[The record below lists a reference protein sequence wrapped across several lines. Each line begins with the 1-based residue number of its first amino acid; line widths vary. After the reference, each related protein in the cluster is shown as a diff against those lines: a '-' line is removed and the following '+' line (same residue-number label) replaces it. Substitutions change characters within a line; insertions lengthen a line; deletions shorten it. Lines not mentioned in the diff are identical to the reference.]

1 MLLPIF
7 GFFFLGLPLLG
18 AILAG
23 ILKNNF
29 HANWVSAVVFIPS
42 LLLQIP
48 FCMVALCNDKQ
59 IFLNRFLD
67 WLTFLAF
74 SFFLP
79 LILHFGGRFL
89 TRIVRERLSDSSAD

>member
-48 FCMVALCNDKQ
+48 FCMVILCNDKQ

-67 WLTFLAF
+67 WLTFR
-74 SFFLP
+74 
-79 LILHFGGRFL
+79 HCVKNG
-89 TRIVRERLSDSSAD
+89 LSSLFCCGYGEEMC